1 MCSNVRFVHTV
12 SFLWLLLLLLLWA
25 SVIAPAYYVAIIG
38 FQMPDNVFFSIQFF
52 VPAMQSHII
61 VVVFA
66 MLLHTK
72 KRGHL
77 RHREDHRMN
86 T

>member
-38 FQMPDNVFFSIQFF
+38 FQMPDNVFFLYTIFCSGDAIAHNCGG
-52 VPAMQSHII
+52 VCNAVTHKKKGT
-61 VVVFA
+61 FA
-66 MLLHTK
+66 S
-72 KRGHL
+72 
-77 RHREDHRMN
+77 
-86 T
+86 